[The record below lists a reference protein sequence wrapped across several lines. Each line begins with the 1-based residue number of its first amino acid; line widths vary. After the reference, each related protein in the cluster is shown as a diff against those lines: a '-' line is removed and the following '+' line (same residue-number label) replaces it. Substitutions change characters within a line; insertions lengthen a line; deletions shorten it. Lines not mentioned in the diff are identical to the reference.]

1 MRASTPMTPG
11 SWIRQPLSTLWKMGR
26 LAGDYLAPPQMT
38 LVPASTQFGRLEHD
52 YGPLALL
59 LTVSFRNESARP
71 IWLHSLAIH
80 DAGTWYQPMP
90 FLGDR
95 VHLISPQHQ
104 HDLPLPRTQSL
115 ITAPY
120 IPASAVAERFA
131 LFRLPER
138 WDRWPAHL
146 QVTAKATFVRRRARR
161 LVVTLT
167 QPA

>member
-1 MRASTPMTPG
+1 MRTSTPMTPG
-11 SWIRQPLSTLWKMGR
+11 SWTRQPLSTLWEMGE
-26 LAGDYLAPPQMT
+26 LASNYLAPPRMT
-38 LVPASTQFGRLEHD
+38 LVPASTQFGRLEHA

-59 LTVSFRNESARP
+59 LTVTFRNESARP
-71 IWLHSLAIH
+71 IWLHSLAIKE
-80 DAGTWYQPMP
+80 AGTWYQPMP

-95 VHLISPQHQ
+95 VHLLSPQQQ
-104 HDLPLPRTQSL
+104 HDLPLPRTHSL

-120 IPASAVAERFA
+120 IPASTVAERFA

-138 WDRWPAHL
+138 WGHWPTHV

-167 QPA
+167 PQA

>member
-1 MRASTPMTPG
+1 MRASMPMTPG
-11 SWIRQPLSTLWKMGR
+11 SWTCQPLSTLWKIGG
-26 LAGDYLAPPQMT
+26 LAGDYLAPPEMT

-59 LTVSFRNESARP
+59 LTVSFRNESARH
-71 IWLHSLAIH
+71 IWLHSLAIN

-95 VHLISPQHQ
+95 VHLLSPQHQ
-104 HDLPLPRTQSL
+104 HDLPLPRTQNL

-138 WDRWPAHL
+138 WDRWPTHL

-167 QPA
+167 NPT

>member
-1 MRASTPMTPG
+1 MRESTPRTSG
-11 SWIRQPLSTLWKMGR
+11 SWTRQPLGTLWKMGE

-38 LVPASTQFGRLEHD
+38 LVPASTQFGRLEHAH
-52 YGPLALL
+52 GPLALL
-59 LTVSFRNESARP
+59 LTVSFRNESARH
-71 IWLHSLAIH
+71 IWLHSMAIK

-95 VHLISPQHQ
+95 VHLLSPQHQ

-115 ITAPY
+115 LTAPY

-138 WDRWPAHL
+138 WDRWPTHL

-167 QPA
+167 NAT